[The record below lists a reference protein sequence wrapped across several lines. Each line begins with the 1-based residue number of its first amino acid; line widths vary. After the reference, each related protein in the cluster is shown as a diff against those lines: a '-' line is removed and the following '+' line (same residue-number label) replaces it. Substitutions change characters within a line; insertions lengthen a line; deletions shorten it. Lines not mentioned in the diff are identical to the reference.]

1 MGRPGRK
8 RRLALEDEY
17 WKLIGDGVG
26 TVEACRR
33 LGIGRT
39 TGYYWRAHR
48 GGLLRTTLPEDTRSG
63 RYLSL
68 LERERI
74 GVLRAEGLGVRAI
87 AARLN
92 RAPSTISRELRRNV
106 LESDRGRYDP
116 GLAHSRAREQARR
129 HRRPILALDPE
140 LRAVVQARLEE
151 QWSPE
156 QISAWLRQA
165 HPDKPGWHL
174 CHETIYQGLFFGVV
188 DGLSRELTKNL
199 RTGRSLRR
207 RRRRREHGPRF
218 KAPSKTIDL
227 RPAVVEERSR
237 IGDFEG
243 DLIIGRGGASSIGT
257 LVDRTSRYIRLIRL
271 PATRS
276 GEDFAAA
283 LLAGLADLPAERLLT
298 LTWDQGNEMARHDLV
313 AHLFPEGVFFAYAG
327 CPWQR
332 GTNEN
337 SNGLARQYLP
347 RNSDLSVHTD
357 EDLRRIETL
366 LNTRPRKTLGWRT
379 PAEVFTTGLR

>member
-48 GGLLRTTLPEDTRSG
+48 GGLARSTLPEDTRSG

-74 GVLRAEGLGVRAI
+74 SVLHAEGLGVRAI

-92 RAPSTISRELRRNV
+92 RAPSTISRELGRNMRDA
-106 LESDRGRYDP
+106 DRGRYDP
-116 GLAHSRAREQARR
+116 GLAHARAREQARR
-129 HRRPILALDPE
+129 HRRPILARDQQ
-140 LRAVVQARLEE
+140 LRAVVQERLLE

-156 QISAWLRQA
+156 QISAWLKQA
-165 HPDKPGWHL
+165 HPDRAEWHI
-174 CHETIYQGLFFGVV
+174 CHETIYQGLFFGGR

-207 RRRRREHGPRF
+207 RRRARQRGPRF
-218 KAPSKTIDL
+218 KTPSKAIDQ
-227 RPAVVEERSR
+227 RPVIVEQRTR

-243 DLIIGRGGASSIGT
+243 DLIIGRGGASSVGT
-257 LVDRTSRYIRLIRL
+257 LVDRASRFIRLVRL

-283 LLAGLADLPAERLLT
+283 LLAGLAGIPAERLLT
-298 LTWDQGNEMARHDLV
+298 LTWDQGTEMARHDLV
-313 AHLFPEGVFFAYAG
+313 AHLFPEGVFFAYPG

-332 GTNEN
+332 GTSEN
-337 SNGLARQYLP
+337 SNGLLRQYLP
-347 RNSDLSVHTD
+347 RSADLSLYTD
-357 EDLRRIETL
+357 QDLRRIETL
-366 LNTRPRKTLGWRT
+366 LNTRPRKKLGWKT
-379 PAEVFTTGLR
+379 PAAVFAGELP